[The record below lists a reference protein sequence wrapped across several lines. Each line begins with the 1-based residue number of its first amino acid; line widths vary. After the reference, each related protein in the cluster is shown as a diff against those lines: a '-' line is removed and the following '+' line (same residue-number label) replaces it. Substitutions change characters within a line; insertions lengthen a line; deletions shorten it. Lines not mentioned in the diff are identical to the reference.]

1 MIQKQF
7 LIFYE
12 IYNNIVKIPY
22 NYKYIEI
29 VYTVQYT
36 LQYHTF

>member
-1 MIQKQF
+1 MIQKHF
-7 LIFYE
+7 FFIE